1 MIEKLLDQNMIF
13 GIELQ
18 LNGPQLSNTN
28 ANFLVFFTT
37 ALTQGYNE
45 EFFKAG
51 EVSWN
56 KGTSITISST
66 MQQRKAK
73 KFWFFFLHFKTEI

>member
-1 MIEKLLDQNMIF
+1 MIF

-18 LNGPQLSNTN
+18 LNSPQLSNTN

-66 MQQRKAK
+66 MQHRERPKN
-73 KFWFFFLHFKTEI
+73 FGFFSPF